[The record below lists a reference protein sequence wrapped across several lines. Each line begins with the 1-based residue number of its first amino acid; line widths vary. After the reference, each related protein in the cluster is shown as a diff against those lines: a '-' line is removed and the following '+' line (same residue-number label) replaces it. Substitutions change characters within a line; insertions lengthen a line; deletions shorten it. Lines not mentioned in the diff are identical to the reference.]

1 MKNMKRLLPVLA
13 LTSMLAGLQACSS
26 SDNIG
31 PAQTP
36 PGSMGSTA
44 TGGQADLPDANSQ
57 SLPIDR
63 PNGKH

>member
-1 MKNMKRLLPVLA
+1 MKSLKRLLPVLA
-13 LTSMLAGLQACSS
+13 ITAAMAGLQACSS
-26 SDNIG
+26 GIG

-44 TGGQADLPDANSQ
+44 TGSQADLPDANSQ